1 MPQTLRTPAE
11 LSFLTFAYLIFLIMN
26 RPCVLVIDDFFGRTV
41 PGAYHQDRTALCEK
55 FGLIDISESD
65 AVDCSL
71 VINPVADAV
80 FSRGQKPDPADVGDL
95 VTNDLAGCVEAVR
108 QGTQD
113 SRGMRQPWSMILLDL
128 CFYTGVVTDR
138 SNRRAP
144 GMPEGSKA
152 DDDPHNYFGL
162 QVLQSLQK
170 VEPEIPVII
179 LSSKG
184 REEVNREFARF
195 GALGFLAR
203 DAEDSP
209 LLLAEYIERHA
220 LVPDHSGRIIGKSK
234 ELLVAL
240 RTARRIAGSHG
251 NVLLR
256 GEAGTGKELFAR
268 YIHDHSPREN
278 NAYESRS
285 LAAIPQALAESE
297 LFGHAKGA
305 FTGAKAD
312 RPGAFE
318 SAEGGT
324 LFLDEIGDAAADLQ
338 AKLLRVLET
347 GEIQRLG
354 QDKTRKVDVRVV
366 SATNVN
372 IEDRASRN
380 EGFREDLLG
389 RLRQGGTIYLP
400 PLRERKEDI
409 PLLAEHFTRLAEKA
423 HGRAMHRELLPETIT
438 FLQAQEWPGNI
449 RDLRNCI
456 WQAVMEYPD
465 VEFMAPTHVKGAAAP
480 VSAAKPK
487 AVEAKAAP
495 TSTEAQTLAS
505 LMLMLEKF
513 EANRGNASDWA
524 GKLDELQIAWAQTV
538 ASLVSAA
545 LQVTK
550 RVTVDAPQGEV
561 LIHPAMKLLTGK
573 SDLSAS
579 KAADLIKR
587 LLTAVPTGSPVPIRP
602 EPDLVEALTIARRL
616 RPSASKA
623 E

>member
-1 MPQTLRTPAE
+1 
-11 LSFLTFAYLIFLIMN
+11 MN
-26 RPCVLVIDDFFGRTV
+26 RPRVLVIDDFFGRTV
-41 PGAYHQDRTALCEK
+41 PGDYQQDRTALCEK
-55 FGLIDISESD
+55 FGLIDVSEGGVADS
-65 AVDCSL
+65 SL
-71 VINPVADAV
+71 VMNPVADAV
-80 FSRGQKPDPADVGDL
+80 FLRGQKPNPATVGDII
-95 VTNDLAGCVEAVR
+95 TNDLNGCVEAVR
-108 QGTQD
+108 RGVMDTQGYCH
-113 SRGMRQPWSMILLDL
+113 SWSMVLLDL
-128 CFYTGVVTDR
+128 CFYTGVVTAS

-144 GMPEGSKA
+144 GMPEGSPS
-152 DDDPHNYFGL
+152 DDDPQNYFGL
-162 QVLQSLQK
+162 QILRSLQQH
-170 VEPEIPVII
+170 EPEIPVVI
-179 LSSKG
+179 LSSKA
-184 REEVNREFARF
+184 RQEVSREFARL
-195 GALGFLAR
+195 GAVGFLPR

-209 LLLAEYIERHA
+209 PLLAEYIERHA
-220 LVPDHSGRIIGKSK
+220 LVPDHSGRIIGTSK

-240 RTARRIAGSHG
+240 RAARRIAGSHG

-268 YIHDHSPREN
+268 YIHDHSPRKN
-278 NAYESRS
+278 TGYESRS

-305 FTGAKAD
+305 FTGAKTD

-372 IEDRASRN
+372 IEDRAAKN
-380 EGFREDLLG
+380 EGFREDLLA
-389 RLRQGGTIYLP
+389 RLRQGGTIHLP

-480 VSAAKPK
+480 VSATKPR
-487 AVEAKAAP
+487 AVETKTAP
-495 TSTEAQTLAS
+495 TSTEAHTLAN
-505 LMLMLEKF
+505 LMRMLEQF

-524 GKLDELQIAWAQTV
+524 GKLDELQIAWAHTV

-550 RVTVDAPQGEV
+550 RVSVDAPQGEV

-587 LLTAVPTGSPVPIRP
+587 LLTAVPTGSPVPCPATIKTDPRRQL
-602 EPDLVEALTIARRL
+602 ELTPDRVVLRGGRGALRHAV
-616 RPSASKA
+616 
-623 E
+623 

>member
-1 MPQTLRTPAE
+1 MTDTPH
-11 LSFLTFAYLIFLIMN
+11 I
-26 RPCVLVIDDFFGRTV
+26 LVVDDFFGRKL
-41 PGAYHQDRTALCEK
+41 ANQSNRDRVALCKRFRILDAEN
-55 FGLIDISESD
+55 LSEDTLSKKPC
-65 AVDCSL
+65 AVGTF
-71 VINPVADAV
+71 I
-80 FSRGQKPDPADVGDL
+80 RGQRPDPAAVGDM
-95 VTNDLAGCVEAVR
+95 VVNDLTEVR
-108 QGTQD
+108 RRVQEGWNGPDGSKQVWA
-113 SRGMRQPWSMILLDL
+113 MVLLDL
-128 CFYTGVVTDR
+128 CFYTGIVTEA
-138 SNRRAP
+138 SNRCSP
-144 GMPEGSKA
+144 GMPFGESE
-152 DDDPHNYFGL
+152 DDDPHSYFGL
-162 QVLQSLQK
+162 RVLRDLQEH
-170 VEPEIPVII
+170 EPEIPVVI

-184 REEVNREFARF
+184 REEVSRQFTRL

-203 DAEDSP
+203 DSDDSP
-209 LLLAEYIERHA
+209 RLLAEYLERHA
-220 LVPDHSGRIIGKSK
+220 LVPDHTNRIVGKSK
-234 ELLVAL
+234 QLLTAL
-240 RTARRIAGSHG
+240 RAARRNAFSDG

-268 YIHDHSPREN
+268 YIHDHSPRSN
-278 NAYESRS
+278 NAYENRS

-354 QDKTRKVDVRVV
+354 QDKTRKVDVRVI
-366 SATNVN
+366 SATNIN
-372 IEDRASRN
+372 IEDRAARN

-423 HGRAMHRELLPETIT
+423 HGRAMYRELLPETIT

-465 VEFMAPTHVKGAAAP
+465 VEFMAPTHVKGTAAP
-480 VSAAKPK
+480 VSPAKPK
-487 AVEAKAAP
+487 AVETMAAP
-495 TSTEAQTLAS
+495 TSAEAHMLAN
-505 LMLMLEKF
+505 LMRMLEQF

-524 GKLDELQIAWAQTV
+524 GKLDELQIAWAHTV

-550 RVTVDAPQGEV
+550 RVSVDAPQGEV

-602 EPDLVEALTIARRL
+602 ETDLVEALTIARRL
-616 RPSASKA
+616 RPSASKT